1 MPIYSDKTIEEIKRK
16 LSIVDV
22 ASSYTQIYQKS
33 GKPWIKC
40 PFHGNGQERTPSC
53 KLDIES
59 SRYYCFGCHATGT
72 MFNFVM
78 EMEHLTFPESVEF
91 LAEKAGVELEKTD
104 KKSSNNNKER
114 EERDALFDLYD
125 RLTKTFSY
133 MLLKTE
139 SGKRALDY
147 LRKRKISDETISR
160 FSLGYAPQDPKWLYD
175 FLKSKSYSDDAL
187 KKSGLFSSNHYPY
200 PLFANR
206 LMFPVKNWQG
216 KIVAFGARDLSF
228 RENAPKYINTP
239 ETIIYSKKHNLY
251 AFYEGLD
258 VIKKEKSVI
267 VCEGNFD
274 AISLQQSGIRNA
286 VAPFGTAFT
295 SEQADLICRYCSH
308 VDLLFDS
315 DGAGQKATE
324 KAIVMLQ
331 EKNIEVGV
339 LRIEGAKDASE
350 LLETKGEE
358 AVKNILLNKQT
369 GFSYLVNNGLNLY
382 NIRTPKG
389 KSDFVSYL
397 KDFINATQ
405 SQVEKESYVQRVSEL
420 LSVGQEQ
427 IYSDLNR
434 NPVVKKVYENPIRE
448 EQVHFEPLNTSAIS
462 LDLYLMLIFA
472 NHRELFSEYTKVL
485 NFGDLKDKEA
495 QMIFV
500 ALENMRRSNMGTSD
514 EIFLSLFAD
523 ERVRNDVNTSFE
535 LEEFRRER
543 PQVVIDEILDR
554 LSLRKK
560 EEERQLIS
568 AQLKQGEQD
577 GIANED
583 LKTLLNEKFSIE
595 KEILELK
602 DRLFNDRRVV
612 DNE

>member
-22 ASSYTQIYQKS
+22 VSSYTQIYHKS

-53 KLDIES
+53 KLDIEN

-91 LAEKAGVELEKTD
+91 LAEKANVELEKGERNLSV
-104 KKSSNNNKER
+104 KNKDR

-125 RLTKTFSY
+125 RLTKTFSH
-133 MLLKTE
+133 MLLKTD

-147 LRKRKISDETISR
+147 LKKRKISDETINR
-160 FSLGYAPQDPKWLYD
+160 FSLGYAPQDPKWLYS
-175 FLKSKSYSDDAL
+175 FLKSKSYSDEAL
-187 KKSGLFSSNHYPY
+187 KKSGLFSVNHYPY

-206 LMFPVKNWQG
+206 LMFPVRNWQG
-216 KIVAFGARDLSF
+216 RIVAFGARDLSF

-239 ETIIYSKKHNLY
+239 ETVIYSKKHNLY

-258 VIKKEKSVI
+258 AIKKEKSVI

-274 AISLQQSGIRNA
+274 AISLQQSGLKNA

-295 SEQADLICRYCSH
+295 SEQADLISRYCSH

-350 LLETKGEE
+350 LLETKGEDE
-358 AVKNILLNKQT
+358 VKNILLNKQT

-389 KSDFVSYL
+389 KSDFLLYL

-420 LSVGQEQ
+420 LGVGQEQ
-427 IYSDLNR
+427 IYSDLSR
-434 NPVVKKVYENPIRE
+434 KSVVKKVYEDTLKV

-462 LDLYLMLIFA
+462 IDLYLMLLFA
-472 NHRELFSEYTKVL
+472 NHRDLFSEYTKVL

-500 ALENMRRSNMGTSD
+500 ALENMRRSNLGTSD

-577 GIANED
+577 GIAKED

-612 DNE
+612 ENE

>member
-1 MPIYSDKTIEEIKRK
+1 MPLYSDKTIEEIKRR

-22 ASSYTQIYQKS
+22 ASSYTQIFQKS
-33 GKPWIKC
+33 GRPWIKC

-53 KLDIES
+53 KLDPEQ
-59 SRYYCFGCHATGT
+59 SRYYCFGCHSTGS
-72 MFNFVM
+72 MFSFVM
-78 EMEHLTFPESVEF
+78 HMEHLTFPEAVEF
-91 LAEKAGVELEKTD
+91 LADKAGVELERTD
-104 KKSSNNNKER
+104 KRPEASRER
-114 EERDALFDLYD
+114 EERDALFELYE
-125 RLTKTFSY
+125 RLQTTFSY
-133 MLLKTE
+133 LLLETE
-139 SGKRALDY
+139 SGRAAREY
-147 LRKRKISDETISR
+147 LAKRKISDETVR
-160 FSLGYAPQDPKWLYD
+160 KFCLGFAPRDPQWLYE
-175 FLKSKSYSDDAL
+175 FLKKKSYTDDFL
-187 KKSGLFSSNHYPY
+187 KKSGLFSQNKYPY
-200 PLFANR
+200 PLFCNR
-206 LMFPVKNWQG
+206 LMFPVRNWQG

-239 ETIIYSKKHNLY
+239 DTLIYSKKHNLY
-251 AFYEGLD
+251 GFHEGLGE
-258 VIKKEKSVI
+258 IKSQKRAI

-274 AISLQQSGIRNA
+274 AISLQQSGVGNA

-295 SEQADLICRYCSH
+295 PEQADLISRYAEG
-308 VDLLFDS
+308 VDLLFDT
-315 DGAGQKATE
+315 DNAGRAATE

-331 EKNIEVGV
+331 SKNLEVGV
-339 LRIEGAKDASE
+339 LTIDGAKDASE
-350 LLETKGEE
+350 LLENRGEE
-358 AVKNILLNKQT
+358 AVRGILLNKQT

-434 NPVVKKVYENPIRE
+434 NPVVRKVYENPIRE

>member
-1 MPIYSDKTIEEIKRK
+1 MPLYSDKTIEEIKRK

-33 GKPWIKC
+33 GRPWIKC

-53 KLDIES
+53 KLDVEQ

-91 LAEKAGVELEKTD
+91 LAQKAGVELETSD
-104 KKSSNNNKER
+104 KKSSVVNKDR

-125 RLTKTFSY
+125 RLTKTFSH

-147 LRKRKISDETISR
+147 LEKRKITTDTILK
-160 FSLGYAPQDPKWLYD
+160 FNLGYAPQDPKWLYE
-175 FLKSKSYSDDAL
+175 FLKSKSYSDDFL
-187 KKSGLFSSNHYPY
+187 KKSGLFSQNHYPY
-200 PLFANR
+200 PLFVNR

-216 KIVAFGARDLSF
+216 KVVAFGARDLSF

-239 ETIIYSKKHNLY
+239 ETLIYSKKHNLY

-258 VIKKEKSVI
+258 SIKKEKSVI

-274 AISLQQSGIRNA
+274 AISLQQSGIYNS

-295 SEQADLICRYCSH
+295 SEQADLISRYAER

-331 EKNIEVGV
+331 EKNLETGV
-339 LRIEGAKDASE
+339 LKIEDAKDASE
-350 LLETKGEE
+350 LLENYGSQS
-358 AVKNILLNKQT
+358 VKNILLNKQT
-369 GFSYLVNNGLNLY
+369 GFSYLVNNGMKMY

-389 KSDFVSYL
+389 KSEFVAYLRDFVNVT
-397 KDFINATQ
+397 F
-405 SQVEKESYVQRVSEL
+405 SQVEKESYVQRISEL
-420 LSVGQEQ
+420 LGVGQEQ
-427 IYSDLNR
+427 IYSDLSHGS
-434 NPVVKKVYENPIRE
+434 VVKRVYEEPKLVN
-448 EQVHFEPLNTSAIS
+448 QVHFEPLNTSAIS
-462 LDLYLMLIFA
+462 IDLYLMLIFA
-472 NHRELFSEYTKVL
+472 NHRDLFAEYTKVL

-500 ALENMRRSNMGTSD
+500 ALENMRRSNMGSSD

-523 ERVRNDVNTSFE
+523 EKVRNDVNTSFE
-535 LEEFRRER
+535 LEEFKRER

-560 EEERQLIS
+560 EEERALIS
-568 AQLKQGEQD
+568 LQLKQGEQD
-577 GIANED
+577 GIGSDD
-583 LKTLLNEKFSIE
+583 LKTLLNEKYSIE

-602 DRLFNDRRVV
+602 NRLFNDRRVV
-612 DNE
+612 ENE